1 MAEYTQLRGITNSQD
16 VTISNILTE
25 NMISFYDWGYLDKGG
40 YYNFTI
46 QPSGGT
52 PAKEPRFHQTTLH
65 PIKNP
70 NFNQGAV
77 WQSNRQ
83 NWVWES
89 GVSVGTPV
97 TISGVFVNGVFRAT
111 GNTTQPYYI
120 DYKNGQVVFDTAIP
134 LNSTVQI
141 SYSAKWINV
150 TPAEGVPWF
159 REVQRFSQD
168 TSRVT
173 QYGSGEWAQL
183 GQTRVQLPTIAVE
196 VIPPKK
202 FVPYQ
207 LGGGQW
213 VTNDV
218 LYHVVTENE
227 WECKNIMD
235 QISYQND
242 RTIYLYDPNKM
253 AASGVSVY
261 DYRGS
266 VTSVGR
272 ASGLYPS
279 LVDNFRY
286 KDCYIYD
293 TTSSD
298 PVEISSGLW
307 MGTVRSKTDVRAI

>member
-1 MAEYTQLRGITNSQD
+1 MAEYTQLRGIDNSQD

-40 YYNFTI
+40 YYNFNPR
-46 QPSGGT
+46 PSGYRPLRGT
-52 PAKEPRFHQTTLH
+52 DFDRAVLK
-65 PIKNP
+65 PIKDP
-70 NFNQGAV
+70 NFNQGMV

-89 GVSVGTPV
+89 GVSVGTPIS
-97 TISGVFVNGVFRAT
+97 ISGVYINNVFRAT
-111 GNTTQPYYI
+111 GNITQPYYI
-120 DYKNGQVVFDTAIP
+120 DYKNGQVVFETALP
-134 LNSTVQI
+134 LNSEVKL

-159 REVQRFSQD
+159 REIQRFSHD
-168 TSRVT
+168 SSRLT

-183 GQTRVQLPTIAVE
+183 GQTRVQLPTLAVE

-202 FVPYQ
+202 LTPYQ

-218 LYHVVTENE
+218 LYHVITENE

-235 QISYQND
+235 QITYQND

-253 AASGVSVY
+253 AASGVSIY
-261 DYRGS
+261 DNLGS

-272 ASGLYPS
+272 ASGQYPS

-286 KDCYIYD
+286 RDCYIYD

-298 PVEISSGLW
+298 PIELSSNLW